1 MFVSEYFRLN
11 EAQLSKMKSL
21 DVFDALLDVDS
32 NFFINIIRLKDAT
45 IPEFKEAYQAI
56 NKFFSD
62 IATLLDAADNPS
74 DKDKM
79 YRSALKNFIFMKST
93 ESILAFQS
101 QEKGQVGVK
110 IHLKRFYRMRIR
122 L

>member
-62 IATLLDAADNPS
+62 IATLLEVA
-74 DKDKM
+74 
-79 YRSALKNFIFMKST
+79 NFINISLAHGLLKYKKSV
-93 ESILAFQS
+93 SKKWHF
-101 QEKGQVGVK
+101 
-110 IHLKRFYRMRIR
+110 RF
-122 L
+122 